1 MPNEVIRYLNG
12 DAAEDDAVD
21 DRSLVAVRDEGE
33 GWHRLG
39 NNHVGLLAHCNR
51 TELVAYAH
59 GICCVDG
66 AGIE

>member
-33 GWHRLG
+33 
-39 NNHVGLLAHCNR
+39 
-51 TELVAYAH
+51 
-59 GICCVDG
+59 
-66 AGIE
+66 